1 MTKPAQSL
9 AQQAYEALEGL
20 LVTLALKPG
29 AILTEGEL
37 MERLGLGRTPVRE
50 AIQRLANEGMLR
62 VRPRRGIEVTPIL
75 HGDQIALLETRR
87 ELERLV
93 AVKAAKRATPDQRK
107 ALRAA
112 AARMDQAGAK
122 HDLKRYLAADHACDE
137 LLEAA
142 SRNPYAMLALGP
154 LRTQCRRLWV
164 ALQHAG
170 DLPRLAG
177 LHAELMRAVAE
188 GKESLAARASD
199 AILDELQQLATT
211 ALAMD

>member
-1 MTKPAQSL
+1 MSPTRSL
-9 AQQAYEALEGL
+9 AQQAYDALETL
-20 LVTLALKPG
+20 LVTMQLEPG
-29 AILTEGEL
+29 SVLTEGEL
-37 MERLGLGRTPVRE
+37 MERLDLGRTPVRE
-50 AIQRLANEGMLR
+50 AIQRLATEGMLR

-75 HGDQIALLETRR
+75 HGDQMALLETRR

-93 AVKAAKRATPDQRK
+93 ATKASKRATPAQRE

-112 AARMDQAGAK
+112 AARMDRAGAK
-122 HDLKRYLAADHACDE
+122 SDLKKYLATDHACDE

-164 ALQHAG
+164 AHQHAG
-170 DLPRLAG
+170 DLPRLAR
-177 LHAELMRAVAE
+177 LHAQLMRAVAE
-188 GKESLAARASD
+188 GHEKAAAKASD
-199 AILDELQQLATT
+199 AILDELQALVTA